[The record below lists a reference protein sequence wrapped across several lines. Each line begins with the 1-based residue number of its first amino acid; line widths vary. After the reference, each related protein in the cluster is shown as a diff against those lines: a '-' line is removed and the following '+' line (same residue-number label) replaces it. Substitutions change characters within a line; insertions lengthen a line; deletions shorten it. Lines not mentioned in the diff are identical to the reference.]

1 MSLDR
6 FFDIFITEFTFLAAP
21 SVENVNQPTP
31 SVEGESKTEALSGD
45 EKPKDSDDLAMDGEG
60 SDTAIESDSDFDVME
75 EVDPSYSIEASL
87 WKKVQDF
94 DDCDFKPEKKE
105 NLDNPDKE
113 EKPKKKEE
121 VVEEEE
127 DSGFSELI
135 IRSEKDRDLE
145 FQEYIRELC
154 RPNIISYLPDRVAP
168 KGSSIRLTCTVK
180 GNNIQT
186 RWLKNGE
193 LMERAARI
201 QTRSD
206 GEIHTLEISDITVK
220 DEGVYTAVFKN
231 RAGEVETSSRIKV
244 YDGKLHKPD
253 HIDIALVKGE
263 LKLEFHIQSHFH
275 SPKLLKL
282 STDSVLV
289 SANIETVS

>member
-1 MSLDR
+1 
-6 FFDIFITEFTFLAAP
+6 
-21 SVENVNQPTP
+21 
-31 SVEGESKTEALSGD
+31 
-45 EKPKDSDDLAMDGEG
+45 MDGEG

-94 DDCDFKPEKKE
+94 DDCDFKPEKKVNPE
-105 NLDNPDKE
+105 NPENAEKE
-113 EKPKKKEE
+113 ERPKKKEE
-121 VVEEEE
+121 EAVEEE
-127 DSGFSELI
+127 DSGFSEPT

-154 RPNIISYLPDRVAP
+154 RPNIVSYLPDRVAP
-168 KGSSIRLTCTVK
+168 KGSTIRLTCTVQ

-186 RWLKNGE
+186 RWLKNDE

-206 GEIHTLEISDITVK
+206 GEIHTLEITDITVK

-263 LKLEFHIQSHFH
+263 LKLEFHIKSHFH

-282 STDSVLV
+282 STDSALV
-289 SANIETVS
+289 SANIETVFVIENICSV

>member
-1 MSLDR
+1 MTS
-6 FFDIFITEFTFLAAP
+6 DINIVFSI
-21 SVENVNQPTP
+21 
-31 SVEGESKTEALSGD
+31 SKTEALSGD
-45 EKPKDSDDLAMDGEG
+45 EKPKDSDDLTMDGEG

-87 WKKVQDF
+87 WKKVKDF

-105 NLDNPDKE
+105 NPENPDKE
-113 EKPKKKEE
+113 EKKKKEE
-121 VVEEEE
+121 VVEEE

-220 DEGVYTAVFKN
+220 DEGVYTAAFKN

-282 STDSVLV
+282 STECSRF
-289 SANIETVS
+289 NKH